1 MDNQLFVSAIVGIAA
16 GITAMALFIKKTY
29 ADNRKEQSEWRNLL
43 IKQSERSEK
52 VTNQFTQTIVDV
64 TTRYESAVMTNTSV
78 LMKLDATDGLDS
90 VQVQRIGDQV
100 LDISQTMERISNTQE
115 QMVESLNLMRSEI
128 LAELQQLKQSA

>member
-1 MDNQLFVSAIVGIAA
+1 MDNQLFVSAIVGMAA